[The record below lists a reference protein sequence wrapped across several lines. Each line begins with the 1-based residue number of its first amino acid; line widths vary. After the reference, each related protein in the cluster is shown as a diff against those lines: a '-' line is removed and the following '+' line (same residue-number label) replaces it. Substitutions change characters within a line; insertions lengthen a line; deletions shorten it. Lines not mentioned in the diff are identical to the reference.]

1 MAQTRN
7 DSPRRATI
15 GKLKMYIKG
24 HKVTWGQALS
34 RGKTLY
40 GKISSELE
48 ANHAGQY
55 VCIDIYSGE
64 YEVAPDPKTARSR
77 MVERHPDA
85 VMWGQTIGHQDD
97 GKAVKRDD

>member
-40 GKISSELE
+40 GKISSE
-48 ANHAGQY
+48 
-55 VCIDIYSGE
+55 
-64 YEVAPDPKTARSR
+64 P
-77 MVERHPDA
+77 
-85 VMWGQTIGHQDD
+85 
-97 GKAVKRDD
+97 